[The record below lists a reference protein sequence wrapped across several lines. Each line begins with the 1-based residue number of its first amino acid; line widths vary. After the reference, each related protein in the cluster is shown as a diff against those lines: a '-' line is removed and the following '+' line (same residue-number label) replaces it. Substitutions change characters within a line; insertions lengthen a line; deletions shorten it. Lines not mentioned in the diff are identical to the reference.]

1 MNIDNVTL
9 QYMKLFENS
18 RAPEK
23 NNPDDSGFDVFVH
36 GFRKAFILDHKG
48 EYEEKARENGE
59 IPGITTLEND
69 RVVSVTLNPN
79 ERVLVGTGL
88 ACTVTSEQGRLY
100 ELQARP
106 RSGNSWAKALDI
118 INSPGTVDN
127 PYRGEVM
134 IIIRNGSNRAQTLN
148 VGDKIAQLVP
158 AEIPR
163 ASLKETKNLGETSRQ
178 DKGFGSSGN

>member
-1 MNIDNVTL
+1 MNTDTVYLN
-9 QYMKLFENS
+9 YKKLFENS

-36 GFRKAFILDHKG
+36 GFRRAFLLDSLG
-48 EYEEKARENGE
+48 EHEEKARENGE
-59 IPGITTLEND
+59 IPGITTMENG
-69 RVVSVTLNPN
+69 RVASVTLNPN

-88 ACTVTSEQGRLY
+88 ACTVTSGQRRLY

-106 RSGNSWAKALDI
+106 RSGNSWVKALDI

-127 PYRGEVM
+127 PYRGEVL
-134 IIIRNGSNRAQTLN
+134 IIIRNGSNRAQTICI
-148 VGDKIAQLVP
+148 GDKIAQLVP

-163 ASLKETKNLGETSRQ
+163 ATLKETKNLDETSRQ
-178 DKGFGSSGN
+178 DKGFGSSGK

>member
-1 MNIDNVTL
+1 MNTDNVTL
-9 QYMKLFENS
+9 HYSKLFEDS

-36 GFRKAFILDHKG
+36 GFRKAFILDHLG
-48 EYEEKARENGE
+48 EFEEKARENGE
-59 IPGITTLEND
+59 IPGITTMENGK
-69 RVVSVTLNPN
+69 VVSITLNPN
-79 ERVLVGTGL
+79 ERVLIGTGL

-134 IIIRNGSNRAQTLN
+134 VIIRNGSNKAQN
-148 VGDKIAQLVP
+148 ISVGDKIAQLVP

-163 ASLKETKNLGETSRQ
+163 ATLKETKNLGETSRQ